1 MFAKGELKV
10 LMAGFPKIEDGQ
22 RLQYGVEV
30 GQPELETEEEEDGG
44 WWAPSGLHYPLL
56 SPLHILHLHQQL
68 TEQADKHNC
77 FTNVYSYI

>member
-44 WWAPSGLHYPLL
+44 
-56 SPLHILHLHQQL
+56 
-68 TEQADKHNC
+68 
-77 FTNVYSYI
+77 